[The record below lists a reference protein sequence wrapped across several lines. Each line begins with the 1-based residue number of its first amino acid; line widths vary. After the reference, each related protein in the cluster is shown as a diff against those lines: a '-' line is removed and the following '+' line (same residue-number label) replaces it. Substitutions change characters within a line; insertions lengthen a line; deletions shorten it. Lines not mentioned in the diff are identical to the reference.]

1 MHNIVFCFSENS
13 KRIEDAFEF
22 TAKTAVVE
30 KEASLLYYRHFLTE
44 VLKRNREYVPVKLL
58 VRSRGEYHVLET
70 DQIKYIEIF
79 GRVVEIHYNEEII
92 EAYAALE
99 EMEERLSDL
108 GFFRVHRS
116 FLVPLNKIKKFNR
129 TSILLMTDEEI
140 PVGKTYYKKV
150 KEKLEEYFLK
160 L

>member
-1 MHNIVFCFSENS
+1 MHNIVFCFKEDN

-22 TAKTAVVE
+22 TSRTEIVE
-30 KEASLLYYRHFLTE
+30 KEASLLFYRKFLE
-44 VLKRNREYVPVKLL
+44 KVLERNQEYVPVKLL

-70 DQIKYIEIF
+70 EKINYIEIF
-79 GRVVEIHYNEEII
+79 GRIIEIHCDTEIV

-116 FLVPLNKIKKFNR
+116 FLVPVNKIKKASR
-129 TSILLMTDEEI
+129 TSLLLNSGEEI

-150 KEKLEEYFLK
+150 RKKLEEWFVK
-160 L
+160 I